1 MRSLGILLTTLMV
14 LALASP
20 CAVGAQGNPPPQFP
34 EMDHLPSGTPEAYT
48 HMRTGLSFKKKAEKA
63 HRDGRAEDEKKYL
76 EGAQFHLRQVL
87 DAQES
92 LAARLALGEVEIL
105 LGHAKDA
112 WGHCQRALALK
123 GVDGKDR
130 DRAEACIKEAV
141 RLDPSLEQGSG
152 GS

>member
-1 MRSLGILLTTLMV
+1 MRSLGILWTALVM
-14 LALASP
+14 LALPSP
-20 CAVGAQGNPPPQFP
+20 SVARAQTSQNQFP
-34 EMDHLPSGTPEAYT
+34 EMDHLPSGSPEAYM

-76 EGAQFHLRQVL
+76 EGAQFYLRQVL

-105 LGHAKDA
+105 LGHAKEA
-112 WGHCQRALALK
+112 WTHCQRALALK
-123 GVDGKDR
+123 DVGEKDR
-130 DRAEACIKEAV
+130 ERGQACVKEAV

-152 GS
+152 GA